1 VSQPLQAVQFI
12 VSGGL
17 RGAGDTRYTAFVIM
31 ITTLGVR
38 SVLAVLLVT
47 WLKWGLWGAWI
58 ALMLDQVLRTV
69 LMVARYG
76 TGKWV
81 QIWGA
86 RKK

>member
-1 VSQPLQAVQFI
+1 MW
-12 VSGGL
+12 L
-17 RGAGDTRYTAFVIM
+17 R
-31 ITTLGVR
+31 
-38 SVLAVLLVT
+38 
-47 WLKWGLWGAWI
+47 WGLWGAWI

-69 LMVARYG
+69 LMAARYG